1 MKGKYEVFRCVEVI
15 LYTVLSFVLAAII
28 MHLIR
33 SYTGWTYSEWSR
45 NSQICVHIILVVVIG
60 SIFCKV
66 YEGVDYILGRIDEK
80 KSTTQAA
87 PAADLEEACAVEDEK
102 DDENEEENEDE
113 NEDDEKKKKF
123 VIVDFHM

>member
-28 MHLIR
+28 MYLIR

-45 NSQICVHIILVVVIG
+45 NSQICVYIILVVVIG

-66 YEGVDYILGRIDEK
+66 YEGVDYILGRIGEK
-80 KSTTQAA
+80 KSTTTQAA

-102 DDENEEENEDE
+102 DDENE
-113 NEDDEKKKKF
+113 DDEKKKKF